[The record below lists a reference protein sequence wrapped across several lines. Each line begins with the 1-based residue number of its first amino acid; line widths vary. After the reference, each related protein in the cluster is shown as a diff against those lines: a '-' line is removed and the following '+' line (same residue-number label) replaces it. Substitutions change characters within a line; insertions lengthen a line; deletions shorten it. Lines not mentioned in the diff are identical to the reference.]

1 MYRPPIFDNIV
12 RMDEALIFEH
22 ETKLPNGDW
31 LLIIYRYN
39 LKGELTIDKI
49 FDKTG
54 LFNDVTEKYKNHPNV
69 VAAIQ
74 FLSQEIKDCS
84 SRVMVANTG

>member
-1 MYRPPIFDNIV
+1 MYKQPIFDNIV
-12 RMDEALIFEH
+12 RMNEALIFEH

-31 LLIIYRYN
+31 LLIIFRYI
-39 LKGELTIDKI
+39 LKGELTVDKI
-49 FDKTG
+49 FDKTE

-74 FLSQEIKDCS
+74 VLNQEIKECG
-84 SRVMVANTG
+84 RVMASNTS